1 MNCDW
6 MRVELWGNMGPRVS
20 QKKVFLKL
28 KYLGAKNGNIAK
40 NRPFCEKK
48 NSLGQYLDIPQMD
61 FNSEKYF
68 FLTLL
73 RDWKKTFRVKFF

>member
-1 MNCDW
+1 MY
-6 MRVELWGNMGPRVS
+6 LRVS

-28 KYLGAKNGNIAK
+28 NYLGAKNENIAK
-40 NRPFCEKK
+40 IRPFCEKI
-48 NSLGQYLDIPQMD
+48 NSLGQFLDIPQMD

-73 RDWKKTFRVKFF
+73 RDRKNTFRVIFVEWNVIRRAA